1 MGDGV
6 GEGDEVVGNDGVGEG
21 DAVPKQ
27 SLSGEF
33 CSPTCTDL
41 YFEHSSGLARLI
53 GESRVSNSVSLRVFL
68 TYLEGSTIWNTVPN
82 GLAGLDFETAITYS
96 SPGFIR

>member
-6 GEGDEVVGNDGVGEG
+6 GEGDEVVGNDGFGEG
-21 DAVPKQ
+21 DAVPEQ

-53 GESRVSNSVSLRVFL
+53 GEADVSTLC
-68 TYLEGSTIWNTVPN
+68 I
-82 GLAGLDFETAITYS
+82 LARFSYI
-96 SPGFIR
+96 P

>member
-6 GEGDEVVGNDGVGEG
+6 GEGDEVVGNDGVSEG

-53 GESRVSNSVSLRVFL
+53 GETDVSTLC
-68 TYLEGSTIWNTVPN
+68 I
-82 GLAGLDFETAITYS
+82 LARFSYI
-96 SPGFIR
+96 P

>member
-6 GEGDEVVGNDGVGEG
+6 GEGDGDKVVGNDGVGEG

-53 GESRVSNSVSLRVFL
+53 GDVSTLC
-68 TYLEGSTIWNTVPN
+68 I
-82 GLAGLDFETAITYS
+82 LARFSYI
-96 SPGFIR
+96 P